1 MEKVIKIQSDNSFV
15 QTFDNDNALP
25 PTQKLLNFTIPRGEV
40 YDLSRSYISINIE
53 PNLTNNGALDG
64 HTPIVRTFAFLQ
76 TNGTRAESHKVRN
89 ECLIRNAQMYSQNR
103 GMLENIQS
111 FSTLA
116 VSKLAL
122 ENDEMEAMRNL
133 DQLGTTE
140 SDIRP
145 LELPDY
151 FCDQVRVSTGTN
163 DITTETSRVLSVDKK
178 IHLKDVFGICKSNAY
193 DGDAYGDTTIHLE
206 LHLDKLFMDTDQGS
220 EATQLINS
228 GALNADDMDNQNG
241 IVNGTAITTVTTQYT
256 LENPQQQGVYFVGQ
270 KVTVAGTGSNGG
282 RATSVACIITKAEYS
297 ATSKKMTYTFSRT
310 VFTASSAPENWTA
323 ITVIADTG
331 ANSQVRIN
339 GAEIVLVGLKDPKNV
354 PDKHD
359 YITYTTEEF
368 VGNSLATVNKQL
380 KVEGNAQSVY
390 ICSCDTGE
398 IAPDRAITSYR
409 LAIDNVDVSGNRDIK
424 FDSGL
429 YKDRIIRAYRNKGV
443 ELKDIR
449 SRLNKMSLLQT
460 TRNDEPNAVIVETM
474 PLQEQEKSVNLSLT
488 NTANCQDV
496 KVYKEVIRTM

>member
-1 MEKVIKIQSDNSFV
+1 
-15 QTFDNDNALP
+15 
-25 PTQKLLNFTIPRGEV
+25 
-40 YDLSRSYISINIE
+40 
-53 PNLTNNGALDG
+53 
-64 HTPIVRTFAFLQ
+64 
-76 TNGTRAESHKVRN
+76 
-89 ECLIRNAQMYSQNR
+89 
-103 GMLENIQS
+103 
-111 FSTLA
+111 
-116 VSKLAL
+116 
-122 ENDEMEAMRNL
+122 
-133 DQLGTTE
+133 
-140 SDIRP
+140 
-145 LELPDY
+145 
-151 FCDQVRVSTGTN
+151 
-163 DITTETSRVLSVDKK
+163 
-178 IHLKDVFGICKSNAY
+178 
-193 DGDAYGDTTIHLE
+193 
-206 LHLDKLFMDTDQGS
+206 MDTDQGS